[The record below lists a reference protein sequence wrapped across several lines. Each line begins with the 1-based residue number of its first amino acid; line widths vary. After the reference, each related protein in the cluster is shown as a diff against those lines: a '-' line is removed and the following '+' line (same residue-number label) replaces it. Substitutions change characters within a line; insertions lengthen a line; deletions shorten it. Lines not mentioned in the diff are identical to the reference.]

1 MGGASRQALTAPASS
16 GGMHPGGGA
25 KNPPPCRAPRMG
37 CWARSWVRPP
47 HWDRW
52 PVRARRRRR
61 VGFPSRMARPA
72 RRLRPAATDDRV
84 QRPLHLHPSLGE
96 EDLLCGRN
104 RRGHPCEGGDRAGLQ
119 PKPERSRSAADGRQ
133 GSAGIAHH
141 TRDVEDLAGARPTR
155 LDPSGEVAAPAFN
168 GSVVLWKRIAQNVF
182 EPGNL
187 ERYDLATR
195 SVTPIWFGRQLGV
208 NYPSVGAAT
217 ERSGATTTRTSRS
230 SILPAPSRSSSSAG
244 AKRIR
249 TTSRAR
255 RSPGI

>member
-25 KNPPPCRAPRMG
+25 KNPPRAAPHEWGVGRDRG
-37 CWARSWVRPP
+37 C
-47 HWDRW
+47 
-52 PVRARRRRR
+52 ARRI
-61 VGFPSRMARPA
+61 GLGGPYEHGADGGWGSHPGW
-72 RRLRPAATDDRV
+72 LDPLDDRV
-84 QRPLHLHPSLGE
+84 QRPPHLHPSLGE